1 MSACIE
7 TATSQGNLTAFA
19 SGLQLVSFK
28 VRKAVCMCVLAELAG
43 LIGQQ
48 RLLLSP
54 LHTLDPR
61 PSTRNLILCC
71 NLDQQVSNGRPDLE
85 IFQL

>member
-19 SGLQLVSFK
+19 SGLLLVCFK
-28 VRKAVCMCVLAELAG
+28 VRKAVCVRVLAELAG

-48 RLLLSP
+48 RLLLSAA
-54 LHTLDPR
+54 
-61 PSTRNLILCC
+61 PSAH
-71 NLDQQVSNGRPDLE
+71 P
-85 IFQL
+85 